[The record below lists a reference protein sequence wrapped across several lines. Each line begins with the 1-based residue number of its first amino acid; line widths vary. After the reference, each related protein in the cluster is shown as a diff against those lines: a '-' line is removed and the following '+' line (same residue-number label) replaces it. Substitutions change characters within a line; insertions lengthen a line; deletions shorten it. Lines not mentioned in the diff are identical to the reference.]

1 MPKTT
6 EKTLVLV
13 KPDGV
18 QRGLIGNIINR
29 FEDKGLKMIGVKMM
43 ALDDVVLEAHYAHL
57 SDKPF
62 FGDIKEFMK
71 SSPIVAMAWEGGE
84 GTVSAVRVLVGP
96 TNGREAPAGTIRGD
110 YGLSGSNNIVHASD
124 SVENGL
130 AEVKRFF
137 SDEELFDYQK
147 TQDFHIYGNR

>member
-1 MPKTT
+1 MSK
-6 EKTLVLV
+6 EFERSLVLV

-29 FEDKGLKMIGVKMM
+29 FEDKGLKMIGLKMM

-62 FGDIKEFMK
+62 FGEIKEFMK

-84 GTVSAVRVLVGP
+84 GAVSAIRILVGP
-96 TNGREAPAGTIRGD
+96 TKGHEAPAGTIRGD

-124 SVENGL
+124 SVENGQ
-130 AEVKRFF
+130 AEVDRFF
-137 SDEELFDYQK
+137 SEEELFDYEK
-147 TQDFHIYGNR
+147 TLDSHIYGRR